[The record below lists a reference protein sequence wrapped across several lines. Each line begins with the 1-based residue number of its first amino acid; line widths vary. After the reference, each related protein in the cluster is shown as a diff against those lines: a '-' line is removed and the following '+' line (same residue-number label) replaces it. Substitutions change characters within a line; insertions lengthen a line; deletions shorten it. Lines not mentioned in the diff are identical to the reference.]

1 MEKPCLII
9 PDSFPALNFYINFR
23 ENSHEN
29 NMRVGNGNAHLI
41 RWYDH
46 AANRGHRTG
55 GIHIKGVKFLPKKK
69 RKE

>member
-1 MEKPCLII
+1 MTDTVTTKCIKSCVQGPET
-9 PDSFPALNFYINFR
+9 

-55 GIHIKGVKFLPKKK
+55 AIHINGVKFLPKKK